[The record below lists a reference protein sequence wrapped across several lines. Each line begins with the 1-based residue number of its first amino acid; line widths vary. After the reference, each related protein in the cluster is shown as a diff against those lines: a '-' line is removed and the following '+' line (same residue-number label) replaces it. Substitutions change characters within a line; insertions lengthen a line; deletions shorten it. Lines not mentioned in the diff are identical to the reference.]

1 MKNFENK
8 LLSLNFDDILNFL
21 TDIPKSELFLIE
33 SEDDTE
39 NIKEDFKFI
48 FNLKRD
54 IHEIKITNSL
64 LKKLENDYEQ
74 CISKIALKLENF
86 KN

>member
-33 SEDDTE
+33 NEDDKD

-54 IHEIKITNSL
+54 INEVKITNSL

-74 CISKIALKLENF
+74 CISKIAQKLENF
-86 KN
+86 KS